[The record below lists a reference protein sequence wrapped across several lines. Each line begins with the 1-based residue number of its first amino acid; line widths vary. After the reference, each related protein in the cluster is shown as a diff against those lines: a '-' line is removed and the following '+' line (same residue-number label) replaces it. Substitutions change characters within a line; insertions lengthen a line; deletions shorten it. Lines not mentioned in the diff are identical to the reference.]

1 MPGSPA
7 KSLTST
13 AASPPQA
20 GDVRDPRAPFLTSR
34 PVVSGG
40 PRFGGDVQDC
50 FPDVLG
56 DHEADAVVQ
65 AP

>member
-1 MPGSPA
+1 MPRSPA

-20 GDVRDPRAPFLTSR
+20 GDVRDPRAFPDLTV

-50 FPDVLG
+50 LPDVLG
-56 DHEADAVVQ
+56 DAKPTE
-65 AP
+65 